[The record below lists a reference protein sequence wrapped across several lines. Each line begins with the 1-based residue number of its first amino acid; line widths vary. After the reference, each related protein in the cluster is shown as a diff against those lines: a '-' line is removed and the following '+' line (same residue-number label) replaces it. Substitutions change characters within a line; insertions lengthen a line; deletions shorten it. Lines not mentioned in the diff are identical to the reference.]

1 MVDEPDS
8 LVLRMLREIR
18 GKLDEH
24 DRRFEQI
31 EQRFDAVDRR
41 FEYVQQHVDSRF
53 DGIEERFDE
62 LRDVVTH
69 AFGLT
74 AANDVKLRQH
84 NVRLKDADGW
94 RQRTEETLS
103 ALDRRVGKLEDQTP
117 S

>member
-1 MVDEPDS
+1 MVDEPES

-41 FEYVQQHVDSRF
+41 FEHMDSRF
-53 DGIEERFDE
+53 DGLEERFDE

-84 NVRLKDADGW
+84 TVRLKDADGW
-94 RQRTEETLS
+94 RQRTEETLT
-103 ALDRRVGKLEDQTP
+103 ALDQRVGKLEDQTP